1 MINPETD
8 IVFPETLAY
17 ITCAG
22 VRVPSNWTLEHLR
35 IALKHRRISF
45 PKATEHDIMAVF
57 GEAIR
62 LKRLLESAIKG
73 LEEEKAKLEV
83 GIHEKQS

>member
-45 PKATEHDIMAVF
+45 PKATE
-57 GEAIR
+57 
-62 LKRLLESAIKG
+62 
-73 LEEEKAKLEV
+73 
-83 GIHEKQS
+83 Q